1 MSKQQLKLPT
11 KKTTKSNKA
20 KLTFLQKIVLLM
32 AFLLLAFTVLPI
44 MVVLG
49 IGILPTI
56 TIMITDSKNI
66 NKITTIGC
74 FNFAGVILSFC
85 SIFGQFAQ
93 GTEFSI
99 AANIFN
105 IIIMLGTAGIG
116 FIFYYILPDI
126 FVFIY
131 KSSAQHRLKAINSKL
146 EKLANT
152 WANII
157 PNDN

>member
-1 MSKQQLKLPT
+1 MNKQLLKLPT
-11 KKTTKSNKA
+11 KKTNKNS
-20 KLTFLQKIVLLM
+20 KIRLNLLQKIVLLL
-32 AFLLLAFTVLPI
+32 AFMLLSFTVLPV

-56 TIMITDSKNI
+56 TIMITDTKNI

-74 FNFAGVILSFC
+74 FNFSGVILSFC
-85 SIFGQFAQ
+85 SIFGQFEQ
-93 GTEFSI
+93 GVEFSI

-105 IIIMLGTAGIG
+105 IIIMLGAAGIG

-131 KSSAQHRLKAINSKL
+131 KSSAQHRLKTINSKL